1 MSKNVFYALMPLVI
15 LLGITS
21 SACVIS
27 YLIALSF
34 DDPSILRKL
43 MIRLSQIMLLLSIFP
58 VSKWLQLN
66 KEMLGY
72 APFKIMFK
80 QFWRGFGLSLLI
92 LLPIFVML
100 YGLGVHSIDM
110 TKAWTFA
117 WLAKKMGVAFGLA
130 LLIGLVEESVFR
142 GLLLTSL
149 RKHLPAVSAI
159 LISSI
164 YYAGLHFLD
173 SKSPVSDATLTLNGS
188 FKLLGDAYHNV
199 FVLQDWTAFLALSV
213 VGLFLSVLRWRG
225 EMNLA
230 LCIGCHTGWV
240 TQIRLCKSTFN
251 VDFTSPYAFLVSHY
265 DGVIGLLVAGWLFF
279 ILISYFAFRFFRNFS
294 QREFVS

>member
-1 MSKNVFYALMPLVI
+1 MNKNVFYALMPMVI

-34 DDPSILRKL
+34 NDPSILRKL
-43 MIRLSQIMLLLSIFP
+43 MIRLSQLMLLLSIFP
-58 VSKWLQLN
+58 ISKWLHLN
-66 KEMLGY
+66 KAMLGY
-72 APFKIMFK
+72 APFKTMFK

-92 LLPIFVML
+92 LLPIFITL
-100 YGLGVHSIDM
+100 CSLGVHSIDM
-110 TKAWTFA
+110 TKAWSLA
-117 WLAKKMGVAFGLA
+117 WVAKKIGIAFGLA

-149 RKHLPAVSAI
+149 RKYLSAFSAI

-173 SKSPVSDATLTLNGS
+173 SKSPVSDQTLTLKGS
-188 FKLLGDAYHNV
+188 FELLGDAYHNV
-199 FVLQDWTAFLALSV
+199 FFMQDWTAFLALCA
-213 VGLFLSVLRWRG
+213 VGLFLGVLRWRG

-240 TQIRLCKSTFN
+240 TQIRMCKSSFN
-251 VDFTSPYAFLVSHY
+251 VDFASPYAFLVSHY

-279 ILISYFAFRFFRNFS
+279 ILVSYFAFRFFRSFP
-294 QREFVS
+294 QRELVS